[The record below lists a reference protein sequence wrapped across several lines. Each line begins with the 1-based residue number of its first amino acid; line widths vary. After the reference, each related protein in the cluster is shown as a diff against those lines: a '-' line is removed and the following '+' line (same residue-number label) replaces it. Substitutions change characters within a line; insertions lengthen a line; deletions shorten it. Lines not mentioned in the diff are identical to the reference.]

1 LLSDL
6 NIENFAII
14 EKLRLRFVP
23 GFNVLTGETGAG
35 KSIIIDAVSAVL
47 GGRVGSD
54 QVRSGADS
62 AHVEGI
68 FILEPQVRAALNP
81 LLQEN
86 GLQGDGDETLILARE
101 IRASGRTI
109 ARVNGRAV
117 TVGLL
122 REIGERLVDIH
133 GQSEHLSLLRTREHR
148 RLLDRYGGLEAQR
161 QAVAKKVRELRRVR
175 QELKSLQQDER
186 ELARRADLLNY
197 QVDEIASA
205 RLEIGEE
212 EELIQ
217 ERARLAH
224 AEQITTQITEAV
236 QMLYEGLDEQLAVA
250 DLLSNVSHN
259 LDELAKI
266 DSSLEAHRQT
276 AGELAVRVEELAR
289 DLRVYVDKIDFNP
302 GRLQEIEERVAL
314 IHHLER
320 KYGDS
325 IAKVL
330 DFAQRSARELET
342 ITHSEERLA
351 ELGAA
356 EKTLLRE
363 IGVLAAELSQLRQ
376 EAAAQMADAIEVE
389 LDDLQ
394 MAHTRFRVNFEQSD
408 DPEGAFVGQR
418 RLAFDSGGV
427 DQIEFLIAP
436 NPGEPPKPLAR
447 IASGGETSRLM
458 LALKA
463 VLSHADETPTLI
475 FDEIDQGIGG
485 RVGGVVGRK
494 LWGLTIGNETAPLEH
509 QVLCITHLPQLA
521 GFGDAHFCV
530 QKKVLDQRTITD
542 VQSISGEERITELA
556 QMLGA
561 VTKTQKTQSII
572 NYFQAFSKYSYLGVL
587 ASWRPCVIFFSV
599 DSILEL
605 KKGEKGIDQPQSS
618 DKHIS

>member
-1 LLSDL
+1 MLSDL
-6 NIENFAII
+6 SIENFAII

-217 ERARLAH
+217 ERARLEIVRAGVGLQKV
-224 AEQITTQITEAV
+224 ACAGLMELYRRWEKPERTEQVREY
-236 QMLYEGLDEQLAVA
+236 LRGLRLMSSVYTSLDKRIWDLHGAPDGTRGLHPGDIFNLVA
-250 DLLSNVSHN
+250 NHQD
-259 LDELAKI
+259 
-266 DSSLEAHRQT
+266 R
-276 AGELAVRVEELAR
+276 AVRVEATLALGVVKLTCTR
-289 DLRVYVDKIDFNP
+289 RGD
-302 GRLQEIEERVAL
+302 
-314 IHHLER
+314 R
-320 KYGDS
+320 KM
-325 IAKVL
+325 
-330 DFAQRSARELET
+330 AQRLIRRMLDSEDPIERAAARSAQALDAAGL
-342 ITHSEERLA
+342 ERLA
-351 ELGAA
+351 RG
-356 EKTLLRE
+356 
-363 IGVLAAELSQLRQ
+363 
-376 EAAAQMADAIEVE
+376 
-389 LDDLQ
+389 
-394 MAHTRFRVNFEQSD
+394 
-408 DPEGAFVGQR
+408 
-418 RLAFDSGGV
+418 
-427 DQIEFLIAP
+427 
-436 NPGEPPKPLAR
+436 
-447 IASGGETSRLM
+447 
-458 LALKA
+458 
-463 VLSHADETPTLI
+463 
-475 FDEIDQGIGG
+475 
-485 RVGGVVGRK
+485 
-494 LWGLTIGNETAPLEH
+494 
-509 QVLCITHLPQLA
+509 
-521 GFGDAHFCV
+521 
-530 QKKVLDQRTITD
+530 
-542 VQSISGEERITELA
+542 
-556 QMLGA
+556 
-561 VTKTQKTQSII
+561 
-572 NYFQAFSKYSYLGVL
+572 
-587 ASWRPCVIFFSV
+587 
-599 DSILEL
+599 
-605 KKGEKGIDQPQSS
+605 
-618 DKHIS
+618 